1 MEAGEIDERGCRVEA
16 SRNPDGA
23 GQSCVSPPECRTRL
37 TDATL
42 SRRAFLSRETA
53 ALIMFLCSSLGVVG
67 GSSDSFL
74 HTSRMAC
81 SLYDQ
86 DLEYAPAT

>member
-1 MEAGEIDERGCRVEA
+1 MDERDCRVEA
-16 SRNPDGA
+16 PRNPDGA
-23 GQSCVSPPECRTRL
+23 QSRVGPAGSRTRL

-53 ALIMFLCSSLGVVG
+53 ALIMFLCSSLGVAG

-74 HTSRMAC
+74 HTAMMAC
-81 SLYDQ
+81 SL
-86 DLEYAPAT
+86 

>member
-1 MEAGEIDERGCRVEA
+1 MGEIAEWKLRGIPMA
-16 SRNPDGA
+16 RNVVYEPA
-23 GQSCVSPPECRTRL
+23 GSRTRL

-53 ALIMFLCSSLGVVG
+53 ALIMFLCSSLGVAG

-74 HTSRMAC
+74 HTARMAC
-81 SLYDQ
+81 SL
-86 DLEYAPAT
+86 